1 MNIRK
6 STDLD
11 FNNVLSLW
19 YQNMD
24 TLFRPFQQEL
34 HTHLAEGKY
43 FIVEENNEII
53 GFASY
58 KQMPRKKCIRII
70 HFCIAATHRSKGCGR
85 ILLKAL
91 LDDINQLDINHD
103 EFPVQAEC
111 ILGLPN
117 NDFWLKEG
125 HEVSRRVL
133 PKSGKTILTIQIGE

>member
-6 STDLD
+6 STDAD
-11 FNNVLSLW
+11 FSSVIALW

-34 HTHLAEGKY
+34 HTQLAEGRY
-43 FIVEENNEII
+43 FILEEDNQII

-70 HFCIAATHRSKGCGR
+70 HFCIAASHRSKGCGR

-91 LDDINQLDINHD
+91 LDDISQLDINHD
-103 EFPVQAEC
+103 EFPVQVEC
-111 ILGLPN
+111 ILDLPN

>member
-19 YQNMD
+19 YKNMD

-43 FIVEENNEII
+43 FIVEEDNEII

-91 LDDINQLDINHD
+91 LDDISQLDINHD

-125 HEVSRRVL
+125 HEVSRRIL
-133 PKSGKTILTIQIGE
+133 EKSGKTILTVQIGE

>member
-6 STDLD
+6 STDAD
-11 FNNVLSLW
+11 FSSVIALW

-34 HTHLAEGKY
+34 HTQLAEGKY
-43 FIVEENNEII
+43 FILEEDNQII

-58 KQMPRKKCIRII
+58 KQMPRKKCMRII
-70 HFCIAATHRSKGCGR
+70 HFCIAASHRSKGCGR

-91 LDDINQLDINHD
+91 LDDISQLNINHD
-103 EFPVQAEC
+103 EFPVQVEC
-111 ILGLPN
+111 ILGLSN

-125 HEVSRRVL
+125 HEVSRRTL
-133 PKSGKTILTIQIGE
+133 PKSCKTILTIQIGE

>member
-43 FIVEENNEII
+43 FIVEEDNEII

-70 HFCIAATHRSKGCGR
+70 HFCIAAAHRSKGCGR

-91 LDDINQLDINHD
+91 LDDISQLDINHD

-117 NDFWLKEG
+117 NEFWLKEG

-133 PKSGKTILTIQIGE
+133 EKSGKTILTVQIGE

>member
-6 STDLD
+6 STDAD
-11 FNNVLSLW
+11 FSSVIALW

-34 HTHLAEGKY
+34 HTQLAEGKY
-43 FIVEENNEII
+43 FILEEDNQII

-58 KQMPRKKCIRII
+58 KQMPRKKCMRII
-70 HFCIAATHRSKGCGR
+70 HFCIDASHRSKGCGR

-91 LDDINQLDINHD
+91 LDDISQLDINHD
-103 EFPVQAEC
+103 EFPVQVEC
-111 ILGLPN
+111 ILGLSN

-125 HEVSRRVL
+125 HEVSRRTL
-133 PKSGKTILTIQIGE
+133 PKSGKIILTIQIGE